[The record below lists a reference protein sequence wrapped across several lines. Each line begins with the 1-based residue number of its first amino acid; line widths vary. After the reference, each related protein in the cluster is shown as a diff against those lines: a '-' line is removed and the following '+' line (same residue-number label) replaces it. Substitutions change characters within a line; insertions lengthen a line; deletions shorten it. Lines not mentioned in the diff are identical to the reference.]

1 MPSGTNSRSLP
12 EKTPRL
18 KTQPALP
25 SGFRDWGSEEVRKR
39 QHLFS
44 IFREV
49 FERYGYE
56 PLETPA
62 VELLSVLTGKYGD
75 EGEKLLFRIL
85 NSGDFLEGAPME
97 ARASSATLLPYI
109 TEKALRY
116 DLTVPMARWAAQN
129 ASKLVFPFRRYQIQP
144 VWRADRPQKG
154 RYREFYQCD
163 IDTIGARG
171 LMPLLEIYHIA
182 REVFEKIS
190 LRGCIFHL
198 NHRMLLEA
206 FAQKTGWSDSFVDFC
221 RLLDKADKVGWE
233 EVVSLLREKGV
244 HEVSL
249 LDPER
254 PLSTDEVE
262 SLPLPDEARTEI
274 LGALEIIQMYEN
286 DPILA
291 LRWDRTLARGLDYYT
306 GFIYEVKK
314 PGSGVGTIAAGGAYA
329 SLLHDFGGPDLPA
342 MGFSFG
348 VERIYALLTD
358 LPVSSSK
365 PWLVAWTDATPEY
378 IMRVVMALHAAGKS
392 AFAYPAP
399 RRLSQQLE
407 YAQRRGLPFVAI
419 VGQTEEEHHTVTI
432 KNLSYG
438 TQVSV
443 ALAELAEW
451 AARV

>member
-1 MPSGTNSRSLP
+1 MPSGTNSKSLP
-12 EKTPRL
+12 KKTLRP
-18 KTQPALP
+18 KTQPALA
-25 SGFRDWGSEEVRKR
+25 SGFRDWGPEEMRKR
-39 QHLFS
+39 QHLFNL
-44 IFREV
+44 FREV

-85 NSGDFLEGAPME
+85 NSGDFLEGVPLE
-97 ARASSATLLPYI
+97 VRASSAALLPYI

-116 DLTVPMARWAAQN
+116 DLTVPMTRWAAQN
-129 ASKLVFPFRRYQIQP
+129 AGKLVFPFRRYQIQP

-163 IDTIGARG
+163 IDTIGAKG
-171 LMPLLEIYHIA
+171 LLPLLEIYQIA
-182 REVFEKIS
+182 REAFEK
-190 LRGCIFHL
+190 LNLTECVFHL
-198 NHRMLLEA
+198 NHRLLLEA
-206 FAQKTGWSDSFVDFC
+206 LAQKVGWSSDFVDFC
-221 RLLDKADKVGWE
+221 RILDKADKIGWE
-233 EVVSLLREKGV
+233 ETLSLLKEKAV
-244 HEVSL
+244 EEVSI

-254 PLSTDEVE
+254 PLTADEVQSL
-262 SLPLPDEARTEI
+262 SLPEETAKEI
-274 LGALEIIQMYEN
+274 VGALEVLQAYEN
-286 DPILA
+286 DPVLA

-314 PGSGVGTIAAGGAYA
+314 PGSGIGTIAAGGAYA
-329 SLLHDFGGPDLPA
+329 SLLRDFGGPDLPA

-348 VERIYALLTD
+348 VERIYTLLTD
-358 LPVSSSK
+358 TEVSASK
-365 PWLVAWTDATPEY
+365 PWLVAWTDATPLY
-378 IMRVVMALHAAGKS
+378 IMRVVTALHAAGKA

-399 RRLSQQLE
+399 RRLSHQLE
-407 YAQRRGLPFVAI
+407 YAQRRNLPFAVI
-419 VGQTEEEHHTVTI
+419 VGQTEEQQNTVTI